1 MQFAPSM
8 RPSFEPGDLHAMDKT
23 ATHEYADVLE
33 SLGAKHYR
41 AKAIGRVRSDGRWEG
56 WIEFVDF
63 AGDERLPTGI
73 ETIQS
78 NEEAFRYW
86 AAGVGPAY
94 LEGAFNRAKSR
105 ADRSTRL
112 APSLSAVPPRAIL
125 DPFEIDARGKGVL
138 AAQLSALDLDRIRD
152 IALAYEL
159 VPPRTAAIATRAELI
174 VEILA
179 TVSSARPEPA

>member
-1 MQFAPSM
+1 
-8 RPSFEPGDLHAMDKT
+8 MDKT
-23 ATHEYADVLE
+23 VTHEYAVVLE

-41 AKAIGRVRSDGRWEG
+41 AKAIGRVRSDGMWEG
-56 WIEFVDF
+56 RIEFVDF

-78 NEEAFRYW
+78 KEEAFRYW

-112 APSLSAVPPRAIL
+112 APSLSPVPRAIL

-159 VPPRTAAIATRAELI
+159 VPPRTAAFATRAELI